1 MRLLFFATMVCSSVF
16 SSMAEEI
23 GLAMWSPDHCETTGK
38 SQLGTVLLSRDKG
51 SLRATKGVS
60 SEASHPST
68 TESGNPTLIHKMDLH
83 KFMPYFDGVGSAYHT
98 TLDWLAGLVN
108 AASARHDQVARRYLY
123 TQSGIDSLKSDG
135 LFDDV
140 GQPLVGSRT
149 PAFSE
154 NIKENLLRLGHIRLE
169 QVSFQVGQK
178 IERWDKG
185 EDSRAV
191 ASASPVKVMQWIRQM
206 LGGASDNIRTCLNT
220 GLLTCWKSK
229 AHDPM
234 CRLLVALCVLLVLA
248 LFTRMHASRQAR
260 LRADHAKKRQQ
271 DDEKLGYLFKARR
284 LQQNGSAHSGLP
296 TRAAPRSLGLLYVC
310 GDPVL
315 AGAKMGVNY

>member
-1 MRLLFFATMVCSSVF
+1 M
-16 SSMAEEI
+16 
-23 GLAMWSPDHCETTGK
+23 AMWSPERCEMTGK
-38 SQLGTVLLSRDKG
+38 SQLGTLLLSRDKG
-51 SLRATKGVS
+51 NLRTKVVS
-60 SEASHPST
+60 SEANHSST
-68 TESGNPTLIHKMDLH
+68 TESENPTLIHKMDLH
-83 KFMPYFDGVGSAYHT
+83 KFMPYFYGVGSAYHA

-108 AASARHDQVARRYLY
+108 AANARHDQAVRRYVF

-140 GQPLVGSRT
+140 GQPPVGSRT

-154 NIKENLLRLGHIRLE
+154 NIKENLLGLGHIRLE

-178 IERWDKG
+178 VERRNKG
-185 EDSRAV
+185 EDLGAV

-206 LGGASDNIRTCLNT
+206 FEGASDNIRTCLST

-234 CRLLVALCVLLVLA
+234 CRLLVALCVLFALA

-260 LRADHAKKRQQ
+260 LRSNQAKRRQ

-284 LQQNGSAHSGLP
+284 LQQHGSAHSGLP
-296 TRAAPRSLGLLYVC
+296 TRAAPRALGLLYVC

-315 AGAKMGVNY
+315 AGAKTGVSY